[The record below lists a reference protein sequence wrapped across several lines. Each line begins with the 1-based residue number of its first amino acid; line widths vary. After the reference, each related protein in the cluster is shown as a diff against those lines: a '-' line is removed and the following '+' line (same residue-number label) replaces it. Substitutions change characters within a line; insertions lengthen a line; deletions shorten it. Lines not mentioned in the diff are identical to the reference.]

1 MISMTLNCFILS
13 INCDFITQD
22 RIYYYYYFDFIYPN
36 QMLENHRAFA
46 EVTIASI
53 FSSSL
58 QAAL

>member
-1 MISMTLNCFILS
+1 MIPMTLNSFILS

-36 QMLENHRAFA
+36 QKLKNHQAFA
-46 EVTIASI
+46 EATIALI